1 MKQIFHVV
9 QRLLNWLQRSKRK
22 SGASDGILVVLMV
35 VASGRRGQHIM
46 ECAHENHGLRY
57 RRLLSSHFFPL
68 ENQQSDHWV
77 PGHEEGEGAAIR
89 FSSWNEMAD
98 AMPNLGS
105 VSNMRGLQP
114 FCVTIAIREYKTTVR
129 LGAKIAVARQT
140 SHAEE

>member
-1 MKQIFHVV
+1 
-9 QRLLNWLQRSKRK
+9 
-22 SGASDGILVVLMV
+22 MV

-57 RRLLSSHFFPL
+57 RSKTISIFTEHLAALKALDSFVQLQTCLGLLSSHFFSL

-89 FSSWNEMAD
+89 FSSGNEMAD

-140 SHAEE
+140 SHAEDKL